1 MENLKETIHNA
12 FSESLLIEKV
22 MIEDSELMNKIFS
35 ISQIIIDTLKT
46 TNKIILFGNGGS
58 AADCQH
64 IAAEYVCRFKKDRVA
79 IPAIALTTDSSNLT
93 AIANDYGFE
102 YIFSR
107 QIESIGNEGD
117 LVFAYSTSG
126 KSKNIIEGLIKAKQK
141 KITTVGMTGNES
153 NEMNK
158 YCDYII
164 NIPSSSVA
172 RIQEKHTLVG
182 HIICEIV
189 EDYINCQS

>member
-1 MENLKETIHNA
+1 MEDLKDTIHNS
-12 FSESLLIEKV
+12 FSESLLIDKE
-22 MIEDSELMNKIFS
+22 MIEDSDLIHKIFN
-35 ISQIIIDTLKT
+35 ISQRIINSLKNN
-46 TNKIILFGNGGS
+46 NKIILFGNGGS

-64 IAAEYVCRFKKDRVA
+64 IAAEYVCRFRKDRVA

-117 LVFAYSTSG
+117 LAFAYSTSG
-126 KSKNIIEGLIKAKQK
+126 KSKNIINGLIKAKEK
-141 KITTVGMTGNES
+141 KITTVGMTGKDS

-164 NIPSSSVA
+164 NIPSESVA

-182 HIICEIV
+182 HIFCEIV
-189 EDYINCQS
+189 EDYINKQK